1 MSQLKNKPR
10 MEQFDKMSGGWKG
23 IWTMGKCYVFL
34 IGTLKS
40 LQFEM
45 LGDWQKKMTII
56 QLKNEHSE
64 KESTQNREVLVG
76 DKETCQM

>member
-45 LGDWQKKMTII
+45 LGDWQKK
-56 QLKNEHSE
+56 
-64 KESTQNREVLVG
+64 
-76 DKETCQM
+76 